1 VRGGVREGGVPNG
14 HKGPYYRRLAI
25 GDCEI
30 RNLEA
35 FSVLT
40 TPLQKMVLTA
50 IEAGEGPAYLYPIF
64 LRLRDY
70 GVLICS

>member
-1 VRGGVREGGVPNG
+1 M
-14 HKGPYYRRLAI
+14 
-25 GDCEI
+25 
-30 RNLEA
+30 
-35 FSVLT
+35 LT